1 MMEDTEHGGTW
12 MKRLTIL
19 LLFLI
24 LLTGCGQNAMSDT
37 RDFFAMD
44 TVMSVTVYGETCEE
58 DTLQAVRIVQETE
71 KKLDVTDAKST
82 ISQLNETGEADL
94 SEDTAELLRRALQI
108 RDETGGAFDP
118 TIYDMV
124 RLWGF
129 TTGEYRVPS
138 EQEITD
144 ALAKHQTS
152 TIVLEGNHVTISGC
166 AVDFGAVAKGYT
178 AAKIAAEL
186 SDADALNLSLGGNVQ
201 LEGEKPDGTLWRV
214 GIKDPNNTTENLG
227 ILELESGAVVTS
239 GGYERYFEEDGVRYS
254 HIIDP
259 RTGYPADAGLSSV
272 TIVSKDGLLAD
283 ALSTALYVMGL
294 ENAAEFWAGRTDFEA
309 VLVGQDGTVYVTEG
323 LKDSLTGCEFK
334 VIAR

>member
-1 MMEDTEHGGTW
+1 

-44 TVMSVTVYGETCEE
+44 TVMSVTVYGGTCEE
-58 DTLQAVRIVQETE
+58 DTLQAMRIVQEAE
-71 KKLDVTDAKST
+71 KELDVTDETSA
-82 ISQLNETGEADL
+82 ISQLNETGEAEL

-118 TIYDMV
+118 TIYDLT

-138 EQEITD
+138 EQEIAD

-152 TIVLEGNHVTISGC
+152 TIVLEENHVTVSGC

-214 GIKDPNNTTENLG
+214 GIKDPEHTAENLG

-259 RTGYPADAGLSSV
+259 RTGFPADAELSSV
-272 TIVSKDGLLAD
+272 TIVSQDGLLAD

-294 ENAAEFWAGRTDFEA
+294 EEATEFWAGRTDFEA
-309 VLVGQDGTVYVTEG
+309 VLVEQDGTVYVTEG

-334 VIAR
+334 VITR